1 VPKKSSA
8 VLLFCGA
15 AVLKDFADVHGKT
28 ARRSHGSTL
37 LQVFPPTSFLQL
49 LQDPADFL
57 GSVAGTNQENIACF
71 HDNRIL
77 HTQNGDEF
85 LFPSNQAA

>member
-1 VPKKSSA
+1 MPNKSA
-8 VLLFCGA
+8 KVLLFCSA
-15 AVLKDFADVHGKT
+15 AVAKGFKTEHGT
-28 ARRSHGSTL
+28 SF
-37 LQVFPPTSFLQL
+37 LQVFPPTFLLQL

-77 HTQNGDEF
+77 HTQNGNEF